1 MNGGTITATASEYSY
16 TANGSGSTTWGAAI
30 SVAQHTTVLPTAVTL
45 NGGTLAGVEKV
56 YVKEVNAGMPGVTVQ
71 ATETFTQTATI
82 PTGYEW
88 AETATS
94 GVYELVEAIA
104 LTTDALELYPNC
116 SNSVEVVHAPAGATF
131 KWTFAGSVANA
142 SGANNAVGC
151 MPYGK
156 SVGNGTA
163 TVEVSVNDTVVETL
177 VCNVTV
183 KDVAAV
189 IDETEYTTAEFDT
202 AVAAAIADDKVLGV
216 YTSDG
221 TVTLTGGQTL
231 KVRAADNRGVGGVAV
246 FTDLAQYIVAE
257 STDAGVTTYVCT
269 AVEVNDAI
277 AGVAGL
283 DTATAAVN
291 GPAPIT
297 KIEVSEFATDAQN
310 CLGWKITFTPVL
322 GTGVDLA
329 GWVRATIANEKI
341 AVKHAASV
349 ADLVSGQNVTE
360 SAVKGA
366 EHLEYVDYDKEAGT
380 VTVVVPVPDTTAN
393 NVAQFFRLVIK

>member
-1 MNGGTITATASEYSY
+1 
-16 TANGSGSTTWGAAI
+16 
-30 SVAQHTTVLPTAVTL
+30 
-45 NGGTLAGVEKV
+45 
-56 YVKEVNAGMPGVTVQ
+56 MPDVTVQ
-71 ATETFTQTATI
+71 ATAAYTATATI

-104 LTTDALELYPNC
+104 LTTASLELYPNC

-131 KWTFAGSVANA
+131 KWTFTGSVANA

-163 TVEVSVNDTVVETL
+163 TVEVSVNDAVVETL

-183 KDVAAV
+183 VDVAAV
-189 IDETEYTTAEFDT
+189 LGETEYTTAQFDT
-202 AVAAAIADDKVLGV
+202 AVAAAIASGNVLGV
-216 YTSDG
+216 YTSDS
-221 TVTLTGGQTL
+221 TVTLVGGQTL

-246 FTDLAQYIVAE
+246 FTDLAQYIVEE
-257 STDAGVTTYVCT
+257 STDAGVTTYTCT
-269 AVEVNDAI
+269 ADPVVPAI

-283 DTATAAVN
+283 NAATEAPN

-322 GTGVDLA
+322 GAGVDLDD
-329 GWVRATIANEKI
+329 WVRATIAGDKI

-349 ADLVSGQNVTE
+349 ADLIAGNVVETDVD
-360 SAVKGA
+360 STI
-366 EHLEYVDYDKEAGT
+366 HLEYVTYDEVAGT
-380 VTVVVPVPDTTAN
+380 VTVVVPVPKNATN
-393 NVAQFFRLVIK
+393 NAAQFFRLVIKD